1 MSYFKKIRYFSFN
14 KHNLRVCR
22 FRRQVRRGF
31 SVCSME
37 LLFFKRRHWSSM
49 HLVFKRFLR
58 KPEKMGKKL
67 WLTPTYT
74 FNLTKKSKGSR
85 MGKGRG
91 KKLIPSLIL
100 LPGSA
105 IIQFTN
111 VRILVARRLVAFLQR
126 RWGVYLCLF
135 TNATLLNTLKHN
147 PSSDKILYWVR

>member
-1 MSYFKKIRYFSFN
+1 MRYLSFN
-14 KHNLRVCR
+14 LHNLKMCR
-22 FRRQVRRGF
+22 FRRRFQRSF
-31 SVCSME
+31 AVCSME
-37 LLFFKRRHWSSM
+37 LLFFKRKDWSSM

-91 KKLIPSLIL
+91 KKLVQALIL
-100 LPGSA
+100 LPGSS

-111 VRILVARRLVAFLQR
+111 VKTLVARRLVFFLQR
-126 RWGVYLCLF
+126 RWGVGLCLF
-135 TNATLLNTLKHN
+135 TNATLLNTLKHD
-147 PSSDKILYWVR
+147 PSPDKIIYWVR